1 MVGGAGGAEGGEGQ
15 PPGGVTLMMAAVASV
30 LRVGWWR
37 ISSSTALPRL
47 EAVSPGGGGRE
58 IGGKGVREGEGA
70 GDGESGP
77 KRGKK
82 GAQNGVQSKK
92 NSPKRKIKYKKRS
105 PNKETNP
112 IKQKRVQSGK

>member
-1 MVGGAGGAEGGEGQ
+1 MVGGAAGAEGGEGQ
-15 PPGGVTLMMAAVASV
+15 PLGGVTLMMAAVASV

-47 EAVSPGGGGRE
+47 EAVSPVAGGGGERE

-82 GAQNGVQSKK
+82 GAQNGVQNRKK
-92 NSPKRKIKYKKRS
+92 GPK
-105 PNKETNP
+105 
-112 IKQKRVQSGK
+112 